1 MKLAIFGADH
11 SENTVTIVKA
21 MLTQHVLGYVL
32 GTFRSRFGGVPK
44 HRWLLGWPHMGII
57 RVYKSHTFPE
67 AFQACLGL
75 LKVSLAFYALPGILS
90 FPQPFWPPLAFQED
104 VAGR

>member
-1 MKLAIFGADH
+1 VKLAIFGADH

-44 HRWLLGWPHMGII
+44 HRWLLGFLPRDATIYQGLADIHQIGFLLALGSPGRPHKGIQI
-57 RVYKSHTFPE
+57 P
-67 AFQACLGL
+67 
-75 LKVSLAFYALPGILS
+75 
-90 FPQPFWPPLAFQED
+90 
-104 VAGR
+104 